1 MSEVF
6 PGTAPDTFP
15 ASHLLIKEQITVTNL
30 TTAHSI
36 IHRQL
41 YLHEGPMNGAE
52 LLVQC
57 LENEGVTII
66 FGIPGEENLA
76 FLEALRGSS
85 IRLILTRHEQA
96 AGFMAATYGRLTGKP
111 GVCISTL
118 GPGATNFV
126 TAVSYALLG
135 GMPVIFITGQK
146 PIKKSKQGRFQILNI
161 VSMMEPLTKFTK
173 QVVNAGTIPALVRDM
188 FRIAVNGK
196 SGPVHMELPED
207 IAAEEIESTPVPK
220 THLFYPVADPE
231 SIKKTVEIIK
241 QAKFPLIL
249 FGAAANRPQICPV
262 ALELIQAT
270 GLYFFTTQMGKGV
283 VDEHSP
289 QCLGTAALSDHDYLH
304 CAIDRADVIINVG
317 YDVVEKPP
325 FFMNHGSMTVIHVH
339 FAPADIDEVYF
350 PQHEVL
356 GDIRNSLVALKD
368 ALLDIPYEGNDYF
381 KRIHKE
387 INAHVFQDQGHD
399 QFPNTP
405 QHIVSDI
412 RQTVAHDSIVSL
424 DNGMYKIWFA
434 RNFKASHSHSLLL
447 DNALATMGAGFP
459 AAISAKLVHPGKQVV
474 AVCGDGGFMMNSQ
487 ELETAVRLHL
497 HIVLIIL
504 RDNGYGMIKWKQ
516 RGMSFPDFG
525 LDFGNPD
532 FIQYAESYG
541 AKGYRITEN
550 GMLNN
555 ILTGCLN
562 TPGVHL
568 IEVPVDYSE
577 NEKVFLRELQNKTC
591 LL

>member
-1 MSEVF
+1 
-6 PGTAPDTFP
+6 
-15 ASHLLIKEQITVTNL
+15 
-30 TTAHSI
+30 
-36 IHRQL
+36 
-41 YLHEGPMNGAE
+41 MNGAE

-57 LENEGVTII
+57 LENEGVTTI

-76 FLEALRGSS
+76 FLEALRNSS

-111 GVCISTL
+111 GVCLSTL

-126 TAVSYALLG
+126 TAVSYCLLG
-135 GMPVIFITGQK
+135 GMPVVFITGQK
-146 PIKKSKQGRFQILNI
+146 PIKKSKQGRFQILD
-161 VSMMEPLTKFTK
+161 VVRMMEPLTKFTK
-173 QVVNAGTIPALVRDM
+173 QVVNAGTIPAMIRDM

-207 IAAEEIESTPVPK
+207 IAAEEIEGFPVPK
-220 THLFYPVADPE
+220 TVLHYPIANPE
-231 SIKKTVEIIK
+231 AIKRAAEIITD
-241 QAKFPLIL
+241 AKFPLIL
-249 FGAAANRPQICPV
+249 FGAAANRAHICPV
-262 ALELIQAT
+262 ALELIRDT

-289 QCLGTAALSDHDYLH
+289 LCLGTAALSDHDYLH

-325 FFMNHGSMTVIHVH
+325 FFMNHGTMKVIHIN

-356 GDIRNSLVALKD
+356 GDIGYSLSALKD
-368 ALLDIPYEGNDYF
+368 ALSDMPQRDDHYF
-381 KRIHKE
+381 ERIHTE

-412 RQTVAHDSIVSL
+412 RQTVASDSIVSL

-459 AAISAKLVHPGKQVV
+459 AAIGAKLVHPEKQVI

-487 ELETAVRLHL
+487 ELETAVRLEL
-497 HIVLIIL
+497 HIIIIIL

-516 RGMSFPDFG
+516 RGMNFQDFG
-525 LDFGNPD
+525 LDFGNPN

-541 AKGYRITEN
+541 AKGYQITEN
-550 GMLNN
+550 GMFAPVLSK
-555 ILTGCLN
+555 CLN
-562 TPGVHL
+562 APGVHL
-568 IEVPVDYSE
+568 IELPVDYSE
-577 NEKVFLRELQNKTC
+577 NEKVFLQELQNKTC

>member
-1 MSEVF
+1 
-6 PGTAPDTFP
+6 
-15 ASHLLIKEQITVTNL
+15 
-30 TTAHSI
+30 
-36 IHRQL
+36 
-41 YLHEGPMNGAE
+41 MNGAE

-57 LENEGVTII
+57 LENEGVTTI

-76 FLEALRGSS
+76 FLEALRTSN

-111 GVCISTL
+111 GVCLSTL

-126 TAVSYALLG
+126 TAVSYGLLG
-135 GMPVIFITGQK
+135 GMPVVFITGQK
-146 PIKKSKQGRFQILNI
+146 PIKKSKQGRFQILDV

-173 QVVNAGTIPALVRDM
+173 QVVNAGTIPAMIRDM

-207 IAAEEIESTPVPK
+207 IAAEEIDATPFPK
-220 THLFYPVADPE
+220 TQSHYPVAAPE
-231 SIKKTVEIIK
+231 AILQAAQLIKD
-241 QAKFPLIL
+241 AKFPLIL
-249 FGAAANRPQICPV
+249 FGAAANRYHICPV
-262 ALELIQAT
+262 AKELVEAT

-283 VDEHSP
+283 IDEHSP
-289 QCLGTAALSDHDYLH
+289 NCLGTAALSDHDYIH
-304 CAIDRADVIINVG
+304 CAIDRADVIINIG

-325 FFMNHGSMTVIHVH
+325 FFMNHGKMKVIHIH

-356 GDIRNSLVALKD
+356 GDIGSTLLALKHELSD
-368 ALLDIPYEGNDYF
+368 MNHPDNEF
-381 KRIHKE
+381 FHRIHRE
-387 INAHVFQDQGHD
+387 INEHVFQDQGHD
-399 QFPNTP
+399 CFPSTP

-412 RQTVAHDSIVSL
+412 KKTVNNSSIISL

-434 RNFKASHSHSLLL
+434 RNYKASHSHSLLL
-447 DNALATMGAGFP
+447 DNALATMGAGLP
-459 AAISAKLVHPGKQVV
+459 VAIGAKLVHPDKQVI

-487 ELETAVRLHL
+487 ELETAVRLKL
-497 HIVLIIL
+497 NLVVIIL

-516 RGMSFPDFG
+516 RGMHFPDFG
-525 LDFGNPD
+525 LDFANPD
-532 FIQYAESYG
+532 FIQYAASYG

-550 GMLNN
+550 NTFTTQLDE
-555 ILTGCLN
+555 CLN

-577 NEKVFLRELQNKTC
+577 NEKVFLKELQNKTC
-591 LL
+591 LF